1 MPYGGNNLP
10 PSLAPIARSQN
21 QGYQIR
27 GAASQGSNAVLRTAI
42 SNAAGHAPNN
52 NTPMPPQSCSRVA
65 SATGASGV
73 GQMNI
78 NTSQAAAAHAANTQ
92 AILQAPVWNP
102 SMGPSP
108 SIMPSGQKI
117 PTNPATNMSNMSQ
130 AQPITANQIC
140 KTFPRDAKYFK
151 LGEIISIPFHEPNS
165 NPNLQPQ
172 DHRLRLTWKGSVFT
186 KRRMMVVLWIYKRDM
201 FCLPLYSFNGAG
213 LNSKS
218 RFIQP
223 EYVCLKELRC
233 DEVRQA
239 GRLRSN

>member
-1 MPYGGNNLP
+1 
-10 PSLAPIARSQN
+10 
-21 QGYQIR
+21 
-27 GAASQGSNAVLRTAI
+27 
-42 SNAAGHAPNN
+42 
-52 NTPMPPQSCSRVA
+52 
-65 SATGASGV
+65 
-73 GQMNI
+73 MNI

-130 AQPITANQIC
+130 AQPITANQVC

-223 EYVCLKELRC
+223 EYVCLKNCDATKFVKQGVYDPIEATYMHKPFDENTAIHITGGTKVSCIDDIAFCGRVNPNSYKELVKLW
-233 DEVRQA
+233 ENLANAAKRQA
-239 GRLRSN
+239 Y